1 MRHTRAGGGAAQLVA
16 ATEPLRVDAPRVDR
30 PVRRG
35 NVVATAGELVLIWF
49 ATLTL
54 VAAGAS
60 SFADGLP
67 LVLPIALTWFAC
79 IRFTVGA
86 VPYALGSAAACAMG
100 SMLAF
105 VIVSAALLWFPQS
118 DLQPS
123 TLLEL
128 AVAVAVVTAA
138 WESLAQKRI
147 VKPRRV
153 LLVGGGDSA
162 AAIVTELDR
171 DGKNPFELVG
181 TVDDAAAD
189 SAAPALGGLAALADV
204 VEAQKPEIVVIA
216 GNTDP
221 AEALDRLLDVAR
233 VGFKVVSVPHFFE
246 HAFGRLPLQQLTP
259 AWFMSVLHLHQRP
272 SSRFAKRTFDVVGAL
287 VALLVAA
294 PLFPLIALLVKLSP
308 GPIIYR
314 QTRLGE
320 HGRHFEM
327 YKFRSMRADAEPG
340 GQARWAEERDKRVTA
355 TGRVLRQTR
364 LDELPQLWNVLKGD
378 MSLVGPRPERP
389 EFLEMLGQAVPFW
402 TRRMLVKPGL
412 TGWAQV
418 KGDYAGDC
426 AGTCDKL
433 AYDLW
438 YLRHR
443 NVIVDLAIC
452 AKTVSKVLLGSGAR

>member
-1 MRHTRAGGGAAQLVA
+1 
-16 ATEPLRVDAPRVDR
+16 
-30 PVRRG
+30 
-35 NVVATAGELVLIWF
+35 
-49 ATLTL
+49 
-54 VAAGAS
+54 
-60 SFADGLP
+60 
-67 LVLPIALTWFAC
+67 
-79 IRFTVGA
+79 
-86 VPYALGSAAACAMG
+86 MG
-100 SMLAF
+100 SMVAF
-105 VIVSAALLWFPQS
+105 VVVSAALLWFPQS
-118 DLQPS
+118 DLQAS

-171 DGKNPFELVG
+171 DGKSPFDLVG
-181 TVDDAAAD
+181 TVDDAAGH

-294 PLFPLIALLVKLSP
+294 PLFPIIALLVKLSP

-327 YKFRSMRADAEPG
+327 YKFRSMRDDAEPG
-340 GQARWAEERDKRVTA
+340 GQARWADERDERVTA

-426 AGTCDKL
+426 ASTCDKL

-443 NVIVDLAIC
+443 NLIVDLAIC
-452 AKTVSKVLLGSGAR
+452 AKTASKVLLGSGAR